1 MQLIA
6 GSALLACSKSRSF
19 SIFLRMAGR
28 VSPRRAT
35 HFLSLRRKKVS
46 KERATLLPVT
56 PTLRAGAACDA
67 RSRGVL
73 RNSLR
78 CYAAPFGQPQQVR
91 PRRRVSCGTRPPR
104 ALRFSARA
112 EGLGRFRAIAA
123 LGLACASQARSE
135 LCGAPRKCPDAGLP
149 LRTAKGSQTAGSPFF
164 CLLFFGEVYRP
175 DTWLTG
181 VRGHG

>member
-1 MQLIA
+1 MA
-6 GSALLACSKSRSF
+6 SSAYTASADSYAFHSVSCVF
-19 SIFLRMAGR
+19 SWDRGR

-78 CYAAPFGQPQQVR
+78 CYAASFEQPQQVR
-91 PRRRVSCGTRPPR
+91 PRRRVSCGTRPPH

-123 LGLACASQARSE
+123 LGLACAARSACV
-135 LCGAPRKCPDAGLP
+135 LRGRAQRWPVFFSTPYGCACGGAFAGWACASK
-149 LRTAKGSQTAGSPFF
+149 RACF
-164 CLLFFGEVYRP
+164 VN
-175 DTWLTG
+175 
-181 VRGHG
+181 